1 MFLQC
6 RERIDSRTVH
16 MNKESLWLCALI
28 ILITSC
34 AKDVTQEDTYLDA
47 KLKKSIE
54 QISENNSLSYYV
66 LPSEDD
72 LSIIPQDPKNPLTP
86 EKVELGKMLFYETG
100 FGADAKFESGKG
112 TYACVSCHIPA
123 AGFRPGSAQGIADGG
138 IGFGQNGEM
147 RVKNSEYKESDIDV
161 QSARPLSLVNVAY
174 VTNTFWNGQF
184 GGSGVNV
191 GTEDVWALDH
201 STEANELGFA
211 GIETQN
217 FEGLVTHR
225 YKVDE
230 EIIDELGYRDM
241 FDAGLP
247 NMSEEERYSLLGAS
261 LALSAYIRTILS
273 NQAPF
278 QDWLKGDVNSMSNA
292 EKEGALVFF
301 GKARCTNCHFRPNL
315 GSLEFHALGVKD
327 MYQRPSYNAFPDDKR
342 NLGRAGFTLKD
353 EDMFAFK
360 VPQLYN
366 LADANFFFHGSSKN
380 TLTEVIDY
388 KIDGVSENPN
398 ISDNMLSD
406 KFKPINLSATE
417 RENLILFLSNS
428 LRDPELERYQP
439 YELRSGN
446 CFPNNDEQSRVDLG
460 CD

>member
-72 LSIIPQDPKNPLTP
+72 LSIIPQDPKNPLTA

-161 QSARPLSLVNVAY
+161 QSARP
-174 VTNTFWNGQF
+174 
-184 GGSGVNV
+184 
-191 GTEDVWALDH
+191 
-201 STEANELGFA
+201 
-211 GIETQN
+211 
-217 FEGLVTHR
+217 
-225 YKVDE
+225 
-230 EIIDELGYRDM
+230 M
-241 FDAGLP
+241 
-247 NMSEEERYSLLGAS
+247 
-261 LALSAYIRTILS
+261 
-273 NQAPF
+273 
-278 QDWLKGDVNSMSNA
+278 
-292 EKEGALVFF
+292 
-301 GKARCTNCHFRPNL
+301 
-315 GSLEFHALGVKD
+315 
-327 MYQRPSYNAFPDDKR
+327 
-342 NLGRAGFTLKD
+342 
-353 EDMFAFK
+353 
-360 VPQLYN
+360 
-366 LADANFFFHGSSKN
+366 
-380 TLTEVIDY
+380 
-388 KIDGVSENPN
+388 
-398 ISDNMLSD
+398 
-406 KFKPINLSATE
+406 
-417 RENLILFLSNS
+417 
-428 LRDPELERYQP
+428 LERKMFGHWIIPQ
-439 YELRSGN
+439 RQMN
-446 CFPNNDEQSRVDLG
+446 
-460 CD
+460 

>member
-1 MFLQC
+1 
-6 RERIDSRTVH
+6 
-16 MNKESLWLCALI
+16 
-28 ILITSC
+28 
-34 AKDVTQEDTYLDA
+34 
-47 KLKKSIE
+47 
-54 QISENNSLSYYV
+54 
-66 LPSEDD
+66 
-72 LSIIPQDPKNPLTP
+72 
-86 EKVELGKMLFYETG
+86 
-100 FGADAKFESGKG
+100 
-112 TYACVSCHIPA
+112 
-123 AGFRPGSAQGIADGG
+123 
-138 IGFGQNGEM
+138 
-147 RVKNSEYKESDIDV
+147 
-161 QSARPLSLVNVAY
+161 
-174 VTNTFWNGQF
+174 
-184 GGSGVNV
+184 
-191 GTEDVWALDH
+191 
-201 STEANELGFA
+201 
-211 GIETQN
+211 
-217 FEGLVTHR
+217 
-225 YKVDE
+225 
-230 EIIDELGYRDM
+230 M

-247 NMSEEERYSLLGAS
+247 DMSEEERYSLLGAS

-388 KIDGVSENPN
+388 KIDGISENPN